1 MGKKKKAE
9 MMLYSGIM
17 SAYPMISQ
25 IDRPKIEPGRNI
37 PDDMI
42 LDVEDSG
49 VFLGLDTG
57 NGKGYYVGKRSTDDG
72 NILVVG
78 INGSGKSHFLAKST
92 LRTMDD
98 PAVVLDIKGEMSSC
112 YEILQHRGLARRSYI
127 VFDPTNGGV
136 HYDVYALLERDDP
149 HLVQYVREIANAII
163 PMPLDVR
170 EPYWINMA
178 RDFLSG
184 AIIYYF
190 ETRATGRYWHGC

>member
-98 PAVVLDIKGEMSSC
+98 PAVVLDIKGLQEGRISYSTRPTAEFTMMCMRCWREMTH
-112 YEILQHRGLARRSYI
+112 I
-127 VFDPTNGGV
+127 
-136 HYDVYALLERDDP
+136 
-149 HLVQYVREIANAII
+149 
-163 PMPLDVR
+163 
-170 EPYWINMA
+170 
-178 RDFLSG
+178 
-184 AIIYYF
+184 
-190 ETRATGRYWHGC
+190 

>member
-1 MGKKKKAE
+1 MGKKKKTD
-9 MMLYSGIM
+9 MMMYSGIM

-112 YEILQHRGLARRSYI
+112 YEILQQIG
-127 VFDPTNGGV
+127 
-136 HYDVYALLERDDP
+136 
-149 HLVQYVREIANAII
+149 
-163 PMPLDVR
+163 
-170 EPYWINMA
+170 
-178 RDFLSG
+178 
-184 AIIYYF
+184 
-190 ETRATGRYWHGC
+190 RAHV

>member
-42 LDVEDSG
+42 LDVEDPG
-49 VFLGLDTG
+49 VSLGLDTG

-78 INGSGKSHFLAKST
+78 INGSGKSHFLA
-92 LRTMDD
+92 RW
-98 PAVVLDIKGEMSSC
+98 C
-112 YEILQHRGLARRSYI
+112 RQ
-127 VFDPTNGGV
+127 
-136 HYDVYALLERDDP
+136 
-149 HLVQYVREIANAII
+149 
-163 PMPLDVR
+163 
-170 EPYWINMA
+170 
-178 RDFLSG
+178 
-184 AIIYYF
+184 
-190 ETRATGRYWHGC
+190 